1 MENIEE
7 KYFDTSNSQLS
18 TIREVYERVDFAELS
33 KMYIYGKTAE
43 KKSKNYMQCR
53 GERNMQFIK
62 CRNVEIGACE
72 DPKS

>member
-33 KMYIYGKTAE
+33 KMYIWKNCRE
-43 KKSKNYMQCR
+43 KSKNYMQCR
-53 GERNMQFIK
+53 RERNMQK
-62 CRNVEIGACE
+62 CRNWCV
-72 DPKS
+72 